1 MTIALALFGSNQ
13 DIIDI
18 AAAAYNTA
26 NERKLQ
32 LACCLAAEHPQ
43 VMQDTL
49 ALLGLRAYTSLP
61 EIPTETSALP
71 ALEEQL
77 KKLQPTLLIARE
89 GSPAGTLCQD
99 MANRYNI
106 ELLLLPRRLDKL
118 LERINSNQ
126 ELRNELARRLPYTP
140 PDYQLLVV
148 YARNRENFHPDKCE
162 TCTALGSL
170 ASETGLSVIFP
181 VNNTPEIQELI
192 YREIDW
198 HENVNLLEPQDPL
211 VFLYLLSNA
220 QLVLTDSAVV
230 ASEALELRR
239 EVLFVET
246 EGSPQTS
253 PEHANMDRVT
263 NEAEEIEA
271 QVREKLSL
279 AQ

>member
-1 MTIALALFGSNQ
+1 M
-13 DIIDI
+13 
-18 AAAAYNTA
+18 
-26 NERKLQ
+26 
-32 LACCLAAEHPQ
+32 
-43 VMQDTL
+43 
-49 ALLGLRAYTSLP
+49 
-61 EIPTETSALP
+61 
-71 ALEEQL
+71 
-77 KKLQPTLLIARE
+77 
-89 GSPAGTLCQD
+89 
-99 MANRYNI
+99 
-106 ELLLLPRRLDKL
+106 
-118 LERINSNQ
+118 
-126 ELRNELARRLPYTP
+126 
-140 PDYQLLVV
+140 
-148 YARNRENFHPDKCE
+148 
-162 TCTALGSL
+162 
-170 ASETGLSVIFP
+170 IFP